1 MKPFMTMYRL
11 LMPVIVLALLVVPS
25 TVTANNKAELLRQ
38 TMADIALLN
47 SQMAQR
53 KTDAGGIRDA
63 LSAQLEAIK
72 TEARRE
78 WREKGIDTEA
88 EALKN
93 PRLLFDLMLMAEIQA
108 YIQRYTQKI
117 GDYRVACDRLS
128 YLYQQADDD
137 LKIVSTLSG
146 MKIDALIST
155 AEKILDGYRPE
166 AQAIVIQPDKLTI
179 ETPEKMWETLT
190 RVALGN
196 NKYQKTNIKKIKRLS
211 DGWHQGPADD
221 RIFYFRNAIKTE
233 DAAVLQLKYDLVR
246 VAAHHLTDQPLQKG
260 QVADQHDMLLQFEAV
275 GKSADIIHRIHS
287 RDRFTPTGG
296 R

>member
-53 KTDAGGIRDA
+53 KADAGGIRDA

-93 PRLLFDLMLMAEIQA
+93 PRLLYDLMLMAEIQA

-179 ETPEKMWETLT
+179 ETPEKMWQ
-190 RVALGN
+190 AL
-196 NKYQKTNIKKIKRLS
+196 S
-211 DGWHQGPADD
+211 
-221 RIFYFRNAIKTE
+221 E
-233 DAAVLQLKYDLVR
+233 
-246 VAAHHLTDQPLQKG
+246 
-260 QVADQHDMLLQFEAV
+260 
-275 GKSADIIHRIHS
+275 
-287 RDRFTPTGG
+287 G

>member
-1 MKPFMTMYRL
+1 MTPFMTMHRL
-11 LMPVIVLALLVVPS
+11 LMPVIVLALLVWPS
-25 TVTANNKAELLRQ
+25 SVTANNKAELLRQ

-78 WREKGIDTEA
+78 WREKEIDTEA

-93 PRLLFDLMLMAEIQA
+93 PRLLYDLMLMAEIQA

-166 AQAIVIQPDKLTI
+166 AQTIVIQPNKLTI
-179 ETPEKMWETLT
+179 EASEKMWQ
-190 RVALGN
+190 AL
-196 NKYQKTNIKKIKRLS
+196 KKA
-211 DGWHQGPADD
+211 Q
-221 RIFYFRNAIKTE
+221 
-233 DAAVLQLKYDLVR
+233 
-246 VAAHHLTDQPLQKG
+246 
-260 QVADQHDMLLQFEAV
+260 
-275 GKSADIIHRIHS
+275 
-287 RDRFTPTGG
+287 
-296 R
+296 

>member
-11 LMPVIVLALLVVPS
+11 LMPVIVLALLVWPS

-93 PRLLFDLMLMAEIQA
+93 PRLLYDLMLMAEIQA

-166 AQAIVIQPDKLTI
+166 AQTIVIQPDKLTI
-179 ETPEKMWETLT
+179 EAPEKMWETLT
-190 RVALGN
+190 RVTR
-196 NKYQKTNIKKIKRLS
+196 K
-211 DGWHQGPADD
+211 
-221 RIFYFRNAIKTE
+221 
-233 DAAVLQLKYDLVR
+233 
-246 VAAHHLTDQPLQKG
+246 
-260 QVADQHDMLLQFEAV
+260 
-275 GKSADIIHRIHS
+275 
-287 RDRFTPTGG
+287 
-296 R
+296 

>member
-93 PRLLFDLMLMAEIQA
+93 PRLLYDLMLMAEIQA

-155 AEKILDGYRPE
+155 AEKILDAYRPE

-190 RVALGN
+190 RVAR
-196 NKYQKTNIKKIKRLS
+196 K
-211 DGWHQGPADD
+211 
-221 RIFYFRNAIKTE
+221 
-233 DAAVLQLKYDLVR
+233 
-246 VAAHHLTDQPLQKG
+246 
-260 QVADQHDMLLQFEAV
+260 
-275 GKSADIIHRIHS
+275 
-287 RDRFTPTGG
+287 
-296 R
+296 

>member
-1 MKPFMTMYRL
+1 MKPFMTMFRL
-11 LMPVIVLALLVVPS
+11 LMPVIVLALLVWPS

-78 WREKGIDTEA
+78 WREKEIDTEA
-88 EALKN
+88 EALKKS
-93 PRLLFDLMLMAEIQA
+93 RLLYDLMLMAEIQA

-166 AQAIVIQPDKLTI
+166 AQTIVIQPDKLTI
-179 ETPEKMWETLT
+179 EAPEKMWQTL
-190 RVALGN
+190 
-196 NKYQKTNIKKIKRLS
+196 KTDK
-211 DGWHQGPADD
+211 
-221 RIFYFRNAIKTE
+221 
-233 DAAVLQLKYDLVR
+233 
-246 VAAHHLTDQPLQKG
+246 
-260 QVADQHDMLLQFEAV
+260 
-275 GKSADIIHRIHS
+275 
-287 RDRFTPTGG
+287 
-296 R
+296 

>member
-11 LMPVIVLALLVVPS
+11 LLPVIVLALLVVPS

-93 PRLLFDLMLMAEIQA
+93 PRLLYDLMLMAEIQA

-128 YLYQQADDD
+128 YLYQQVDDD

-155 AEKILDGYRPE
+155 AEKILDAYRPE
-166 AQAIVIQPDKLTI
+166 AQAIVIQPDTLTI
-179 ETPEKMWETLT
+179 ETPEKMWQ
-190 RVALGN
+190 ALN
-196 NKYQKTNIKKIKRLS
+196 
-211 DGWHQGPADD
+211 
-221 RIFYFRNAIKTE
+221 
-233 DAAVLQLKYDLVR
+233 
-246 VAAHHLTDQPLQKG
+246 KG
-260 QVADQHDMLLQFEAV
+260 Q
-275 GKSADIIHRIHS
+275 
-287 RDRFTPTGG
+287 
-296 R
+296 

>member
-1 MKPFMTMYRL
+1 MKPFMTMFRL
-11 LMPVIVLALLVVPS
+11 LMPVIVLALLVWPS
-25 TVTANNKAELLRQ
+25 SVTANNKAELLRQ

-93 PRLLFDLMLMAEIQA
+93 PRLLYDLMLMAEIQA

-166 AQAIVIQPDKLTI
+166 AQTIVIQPDKLTI
-179 ETPEKMWETLT
+179 EASEKMWQ
-190 RVALGN
+190 AL
-196 NKYQKTNIKKIKRLS
+196 KKA
-211 DGWHQGPADD
+211 Q
-221 RIFYFRNAIKTE
+221 
-233 DAAVLQLKYDLVR
+233 
-246 VAAHHLTDQPLQKG
+246 
-260 QVADQHDMLLQFEAV
+260 
-275 GKSADIIHRIHS
+275 
-287 RDRFTPTGG
+287 
-296 R
+296 

>member
-1 MKPFMTMYRL
+1 VKPFMTMYRL
-11 LMPVIVLALLVVPS
+11 LVPVIVLALLVRPS

-38 TMADIALLN
+38 TMADIVLLN

-93 PRLLFDLMLMAEIQA
+93 PRLLYDLMLMAEIQA
-108 YIQRYTQKI
+108 YIRRYTQKI
-117 GDYRVACDRLS
+117 GDYRAACDRLS

-146 MKIDALIST
+146 MKIDALVSQ
-155 AEKILDGYRPE
+155 ADKILDGYLPE
-166 AQAIVIQPDKLTI
+166 AQTIVIQPDQLTI
-179 ETPEKMWETLT
+179 ETPEKMWE
-190 RVALGN
+190 ALSG
-196 NKYQKTNIKKIKRLS
+196 
-211 DGWHQGPADD
+211 
-221 RIFYFRNAIKTE
+221 
-233 DAAVLQLKYDLVR
+233 
-246 VAAHHLTDQPLQKG
+246 
-260 QVADQHDMLLQFEAV
+260 
-275 GKSADIIHRIHS
+275 S
-287 RDRFTPTGG
+287 R
-296 R
+296 

>member
-1 MKPFMTMYRL
+1 VKPFMTMYRF
-11 LMPVIVLALLVVPS
+11 LMPVIVLVLLVWPS

-53 KTDAGGIRDA
+53 KTDAGGIRDG

-93 PRLLFDLMLMAEIQA
+93 PRLLYDLMLMAEIQA

-137 LKIVSTLSG
+137 LKIVNTLSG

-166 AQAIVIQPDKLTI
+166 AQAIVIQPDKLAI
-179 ETPEKMWETLT
+179 ETPEKMWKALT
-190 RVALGN
+190 
-196 NKYQKTNIKKIKRLS
+196 
-211 DGWHQGPADD
+211 
-221 RIFYFRNAIKTE
+221 
-233 DAAVLQLKYDLVR
+233 
-246 VAAHHLTDQPLQKG
+246 KG
-260 QVADQHDMLLQFEAV
+260 Q
-275 GKSADIIHRIHS
+275 
-287 RDRFTPTGG
+287 
-296 R
+296 

>member
-1 MKPFMTMYRL
+1 MKPFMTMFRL
-11 LMPVIVLALLVVPS
+11 LMPVIVLALLVWPS
-25 TVTANNKAELLRQ
+25 SVTANNKAELLRQ

-78 WREKGIDTEA
+78 WREKEIDTEA

-93 PRLLFDLMLMAEIQA
+93 PRLLYDLMLMAEIQA

-166 AQAIVIQPDKLTI
+166 AQTIVIQPNKLTI
-179 ETPEKMWETLT
+179 EASEKMWQ
-190 RVALGN
+190 AL
-196 NKYQKTNIKKIKRLS
+196 KKA
-211 DGWHQGPADD
+211 Q
-221 RIFYFRNAIKTE
+221 
-233 DAAVLQLKYDLVR
+233 
-246 VAAHHLTDQPLQKG
+246 
-260 QVADQHDMLLQFEAV
+260 
-275 GKSADIIHRIHS
+275 
-287 RDRFTPTGG
+287 
-296 R
+296 